1 MGHKIVENADE
12 LLDIEYGV
20 LDKGFIRLVD
30 YFGDDSRIVEAARV
44 SYGKGTK
51 TKREDAGLIDYLLRN
66 SHTSPFEMVEVLFHI
81 KAPLVVSRQLVR
93 HRTASLNEISGRYS
107 VIKDEAY
114 VPSKDRICKQSTDNK
129 QGSGETFDDITA
141 MLAVKDFQE
150 ESEAAFCCYQEYLD
164 SGMARELARINL
176 PLSTYTEWYWKID
189 LNNLMKFLYLRLDS
203 HAQWE
208 IRQYAEAM
216 YNIVK
221 VICPLTMQAFDNH
234 ILKGVRLSCKEKEAI
249 FEALSKTAGWSPE
262 ALNLTD
268 KEINSLLDK
277 LNKSK

>member
-1 MGHKIVENADE
+1 MGRKIVENAEE
-12 LLDIEYGV
+12 LLDAEYSV

-51 TKREDAGLIDYLLRN
+51 TEREDADLIDYLLRN

-81 KAPLVVSRQLVR
+81 KAPLVVSRQIVR

-107 VIKDEAY
+107 VMKDEAY
-114 VPSKDRICKQSTDNK
+114 VPSRDRICKQSTNNK
-129 QGSGETFDDITA
+129 QGSGESFDDITA
-141 MLAVKDFQE
+141 ALAVKDFQE
-150 ESEAAFCCYQEYLD
+150 ESEAAFCSYQEYIN

-189 LNNLMKFLYLRLDS
+189 LNNLMKFLSLRLDA

-208 IRQYAEAM
+208 TRQYAEKM
-216 YNIVK
+216 YDIVK
-221 VICPLTMQAFDNH
+221 VICPLTMKSFKNH
-234 ILKGVRLSCKEKEAI
+234 ILDGVKLSGKEKDAI
-249 FEALSKTAGWSPE
+249 FEALSDRQGWSSE
-262 ALNLTD
+262 ALNLSD
-268 KEINSLLDK
+268 KESTNLLDK
-277 LNKSK
+277 FNKVV